1 MFVITRMSSMAD
13 NGARKK
19 SSIAEAVS
27 QVTVRALQEYR
38 SRDNAVVEPKPDEG
52 PPAPETDFDELND
65 TGQTE
70 VSRLYAVVDPTTTLL
85 GSRDI
90 EEDMDSDEEIDAEN
104 EMVVLDPDHP
114 LMQRVQAALTDQ
126 LTRQS
131 ERLGLEL
138 REKLA
143 ALTSKQEHREAIG
156 VELYKLQQ
164 HLAKQQANLEA
175 EHDKYKEMQHLREQ
189 CELNLGQTKETF
201 LKAQNE
207 LKDKRQRTD
216 ALRGQVESLSAR
228 LNYINAAKTDTEK
241 EIAVKKRHA
250 EKADVEVTNAER
262 AKQLQDLYVDRLT
275 DTVRQLHEQ
284 IAMYESQTKAQQE
297 EYHATQDALAEAQT
311 EMQALNLEQ
320 KQLLQQWN
328 SSVIG
333 MKRRDEALSAMNTAV
348 NLQVDR
354 LQSLSTEID
363 GYKRSIAKEQEK
375 NETLT
380 IQYRKL
386 ENDLSLVKRQ
396 MSVCESKRE
405 ALRVEYSK
413 FTRILQESEQDLT
426 KATTVRYCLLPC
438 LMRCPSVCLSVFS
451 LLC

>member
-1 MFVITRMSSMAD
+1 
-13 NGARKK
+13 
-19 SSIAEAVS
+19 
-27 QVTVRALQEYR
+27 
-38 SRDNAVVEPKPDEG
+38 
-52 PPAPETDFDELND
+52 
-65 TGQTE
+65 
-70 VSRLYAVVDPTTTLL
+70 
-85 GSRDI
+85 
-90 EEDMDSDEEIDAEN
+90 
-104 EMVVLDPDHP
+104 
-114 LMQRVQAALTDQ
+114 
-126 LTRQS
+126 
-131 ERLGLEL
+131 
-138 REKLA
+138 
-143 ALTSKQEHREAIG
+143 
-156 VELYKLQQ
+156 
-164 HLAKQQANLEA
+164 
-175 EHDKYKEMQHLREQ
+175 
-189 CELNLGQTKETF
+189 
-201 LKAQNE
+201 
-207 LKDKRQRTD
+207 
-216 ALRGQVESLSAR
+216 
-228 LNYINAAKTDTEK
+228 
-241 EIAVKKRHA
+241 
-250 EKADVEVTNAER
+250 
-262 AKQLQDLYVDRLT
+262 
-275 DTVRQLHEQ
+275 
-284 IAMYESQTKAQQE
+284 MYESQTKAQQE

-426 KATTVRYCLLPC
+426 KATTDCTLLQNDMVS
-438 LMRCPSVCLSVFS
+438 LRKQTEREVLEKNELEDAILEKTMTQLTLDKASAYTRQEANKTRKKIKEGETTVAQVENELARQVLDISNTSARLERLQQVINEQNEEVKQLNSMITRGENEVMKRNAVIERKQGMIDQMNKKIDQLTSGKDGVIFFVKWYQKYSLSA
-451 LLC
+451 